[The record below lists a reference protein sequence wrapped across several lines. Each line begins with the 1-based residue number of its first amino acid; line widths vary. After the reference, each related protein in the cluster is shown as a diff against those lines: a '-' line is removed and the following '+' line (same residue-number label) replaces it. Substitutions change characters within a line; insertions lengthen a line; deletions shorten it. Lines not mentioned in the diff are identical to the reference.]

1 MIYPFVIKKGMLRK
15 ILYLLLFLI
24 WLFEENYRKNYC
36 SIYVAF
42 PSAVLSDVICP
53 VARESMSSAD

>member
-1 MIYPFVIKKGMLRK
+1 MIYPLVIKKG
-15 ILYLLLFLI
+15 LLGKFCIFCFLI